1 MEDLEREMLLIAQG
15 NELAFNSFMNRYMD
29 GLYYHSYGI
38 LYNKEMAEEIVSDVF
53 LEVWKNRKKIME
65 VENMKAWLNTLIYRK
80 SISYLRKEKILAAFE
95 NLGFNLEDNESLG
108 FSFNYE
114 GINYLYMYNED
125 DEDFLNIS
133 VPGIYDLEED
143 NKENYDALKEKINST
158 LKYVKAYTLGKGL
171 WLFYERDLLGNEDLE
186 EVIRHMILHLAAAL
200 MFARDS
206 IEKIDNGE
214 SDEGSDNDNND

>member
-1 MEDLEREMLLIAQG
+1 M
-15 NELAFNSFMNRYMD
+15 
-29 GLYYHSYGI
+29 
-38 LYNKEMAEEIVSDVF
+38 
-53 LEVWKNRKKIME
+53 
-65 VENMKAWLNTLIYRK
+65 
-80 SISYLRKEKILAAFE
+80 KEKILAAFE

-108 FSFNYE
+108 YHFYYE
-114 GINYLYMYNED
+114 GINFLYMYNED

-143 NKENYDALKEKINST
+143 NKEGYNALKEKINSS

-186 EVIRHMILHLAAAL
+186 EVILHMILHLAAAL
-200 MFARDS
+200 MFARES

-214 SDEGSDNDNND
+214 SDEDSDNDNND

>member
-1 MEDLEREMLLIAQG
+1 M
-15 NELAFNSFMNRYMD
+15 
-29 GLYYHSYGI
+29 
-38 LYNKEMAEEIVSDVF
+38 
-53 LEVWKNRKKIME
+53 
-65 VENMKAWLNTLIYRK
+65 
-80 SISYLRKEKILAAFE
+80 KEKILAAFE

-200 MFARDS
+200 MFAHDS

>member
-1 MEDLEREMLLIAQG
+1 M
-15 NELAFNSFMNRYMD
+15 
-29 GLYYHSYGI
+29 
-38 LYNKEMAEEIVSDVF
+38 
-53 LEVWKNRKKIME
+53 
-65 VENMKAWLNTLIYRK
+65 
-80 SISYLRKEKILAAFE
+80 KEKILAAFE

-171 WLFYERDLLGNEDLE
+171 WLFYERNLLGNEDLE

-206 IEKIDNGE
+206 IEKIYNGV

>member
-1 MEDLEREMLLIAQG
+1 M
-15 NELAFNSFMNRYMD
+15 
-29 GLYYHSYGI
+29 
-38 LYNKEMAEEIVSDVF
+38 
-53 LEVWKNRKKIME
+53 
-65 VENMKAWLNTLIYRK
+65 
-80 SISYLRKEKILAAFE
+80 KEKILAAFE
-95 NLGFNLEDNESLG
+95 NLGFNLEDIESLG

-125 DEDFLNIS
+125 DENFLNIS
-133 VPGIYDLEED
+133 VPSIYDLEKD
-143 NKENYDALKEKINST
+143 NTEKYEELKEKINST
-158 LKYVKAYTLGKGL
+158 LKYVKAYTLGDSL
-171 WLFYERDLLGNEDLE
+171 WIFYERDLLGNEDLE

>member
-1 MEDLEREMLLIAQG
+1 M
-15 NELAFNSFMNRYMD
+15 
-29 GLYYHSYGI
+29 
-38 LYNKEMAEEIVSDVF
+38 
-53 LEVWKNRKKIME
+53 
-65 VENMKAWLNTLIYRK
+65 
-80 SISYLRKEKILAAFE
+80 KEKILAAFE
-95 NLGFNLEDNESLG
+95 NLGFNLKDTESLG
-108 FSFNYE
+108 FTFNYE

-125 DEDFLNIS
+125 DEKFLNIS
-133 VPGIYDLEED
+133 VPGIYDLEVD

-158 LKYVKAYTLGKGL
+158 LKYVKAYTLSDSL

>member
-1 MEDLEREMLLIAQG
+1 M
-15 NELAFNSFMNRYMD
+15 
-29 GLYYHSYGI
+29 
-38 LYNKEMAEEIVSDVF
+38 
-53 LEVWKNRKKIME
+53 
-65 VENMKAWLNTLIYRK
+65 
-80 SISYLRKEKILAAFE
+80 KEKILAAFE

-108 FSFNYE
+108 YHFYYE
-114 GINYLYMYNED
+114 GINFLYMYNED

-143 NKENYDALKEKINST
+143 NKENYDALKDKINST
-158 LKYVKAYTLGKGL
+158 LKYVKAYTLGKRL

-206 IEKIDNGE
+206 IEKIDNGK
-214 SDEGSDNDNND
+214 SDESSDNDNND

>member
-1 MEDLEREMLLIAQG
+1 M
-15 NELAFNSFMNRYMD
+15 
-29 GLYYHSYGI
+29 
-38 LYNKEMAEEIVSDVF
+38 
-53 LEVWKNRKKIME
+53 
-65 VENMKAWLNTLIYRK
+65 
-80 SISYLRKEKILAAFE
+80 KEKILAAFE

-158 LKYVKAYTLGKGL
+158 LKYVKAYTIGKGL
-171 WLFYERDLLGNEDLE
+171 WLFYERELLGNEDLE
-186 EVIRHMILHLAAAL
+186 EVIRHMVLHLAAAL

-206 IEKIDNGE
+206 IEKIENGE
-214 SDEGSDNDNND
+214 SDEGSDNND

>member
-1 MEDLEREMLLIAQG
+1 M
-15 NELAFNSFMNRYMD
+15 
-29 GLYYHSYGI
+29 
-38 LYNKEMAEEIVSDVF
+38 
-53 LEVWKNRKKIME
+53 
-65 VENMKAWLNTLIYRK
+65 
-80 SISYLRKEKILAAFE
+80 KEKILAAFE

-108 FSFNYE
+108 YHFYYE
-114 GINYLYMYNED
+114 GINFLYMYNED

-133 VPGIYDLEED
+133 VPSIYDFEKD
-143 NKENYDALKEKINST
+143 NKEKYEELKEKINST
-158 LKYVKAYTLGKGL
+158 LKYVKAYTLGDSL
-171 WLFYERDLLGNEDLE
+171 WIFYERDLLGNEELE

>member
-1 MEDLEREMLLIAQG
+1 
-15 NELAFNSFMNRYMD
+15 MN
-29 GLYYHSYGI
+29 
-38 LYNKEMAEEIVSDVF
+38 
-53 LEVWKNRKKIME
+53 
-65 VENMKAWLNTLIYRK
+65 
-80 SISYLRKEKILAAFE
+80 EKILAAFE
-95 NLGFNLEDNESLG
+95 NLGFNLEDIVSLG

-143 NKENYDALKEKINST
+143 NKEGYNALKEKINSS

>member
-1 MEDLEREMLLIAQG
+1 M
-15 NELAFNSFMNRYMD
+15 
-29 GLYYHSYGI
+29 
-38 LYNKEMAEEIVSDVF
+38 
-53 LEVWKNRKKIME
+53 
-65 VENMKAWLNTLIYRK
+65 
-80 SISYLRKEKILAAFE
+80 KEKILAAFE
-95 NLGFNLEDNESLG
+95 NLGFNLEDIESLG

-125 DEDFLNIS
+125 DENFLNIS
-133 VPGIYDLEED
+133 VPNIYDLEKD
-143 NKENYDALKEKINST
+143 NKEKYEELKEKINST
-158 LKYVKAYTLGKGL
+158 LKYVKAYTLGDSL
-171 WLFYERDLLGNEDLE
+171 WIFYERDLLGNEDLE

>member
-1 MEDLEREMLLIAQG
+1 M
-15 NELAFNSFMNRYMD
+15 
-29 GLYYHSYGI
+29 
-38 LYNKEMAEEIVSDVF
+38 
-53 LEVWKNRKKIME
+53 
-65 VENMKAWLNTLIYRK
+65 
-80 SISYLRKEKILAAFE
+80 KEKILAAFE

-108 FSFNYE
+108 YHFYYE
-114 GINYLYMYNED
+114 GINFLYMYNED

-133 VPGIYDLEED
+133 VPSIYDFEKD
-143 NKENYDALKEKINST
+143 NKEKYEELKEKINST
-158 LKYVKAYTLGKGL
+158 LKYVKAYTLGDSL
-171 WLFYERDLLGNEDLE
+171 WIFYERDLLGNEDPE

>member
-1 MEDLEREMLLIAQG
+1 M
-15 NELAFNSFMNRYMD
+15 
-29 GLYYHSYGI
+29 
-38 LYNKEMAEEIVSDVF
+38 
-53 LEVWKNRKKIME
+53 
-65 VENMKAWLNTLIYRK
+65 
-80 SISYLRKEKILAAFE
+80 KEKILAAFE

-133 VPGIYDLEED
+133 VPGIYDIEED
-143 NKENYDALKEKINST
+143 NKEHYDALKEKINST
-158 LKYVKAYTLGKGL
+158 LKYVKAYTIGKGL
-171 WLFYERDLLGNEDLE
+171 WLFYERELLGNEDLE

-206 IEKIDNGE
+206 IEKIENGE

>member
-1 MEDLEREMLLIAQG
+1 M
-15 NELAFNSFMNRYMD
+15 
-29 GLYYHSYGI
+29 
-38 LYNKEMAEEIVSDVF
+38 
-53 LEVWKNRKKIME
+53 
-65 VENMKAWLNTLIYRK
+65 
-80 SISYLRKEKILAAFE
+80 KEKILAAFE

-158 LKYVKAYTLGKGL
+158 LKYVKAYTLGDSL
-171 WLFYERDLLGNEDLE
+171 WIFYERDLLGNEDLE

>member
-1 MEDLEREMLLIAQG
+1 MKE
-15 NELAFNSFMNRYMD
+15 N
-29 GLYYHSYGI
+29 I
-38 LYNKEMAEEIVSDVF
+38 LV
-53 LEVWKNRKKIME
+53 
-65 VENMKAWLNTLIYRK
+65 
-80 SISYLRKEKILAAFE
+80 AFE

-108 FSFNYE
+108 YSFNYE

-143 NKENYDALKEKINST
+143 NKEKYEELKEKINST

-171 WLFYERDLLGNEDLE
+171 WLFYERNLLGNEDLE

-214 SDEGSDNDNND
+214 SDESSDNDNND

>member
-1 MEDLEREMLLIAQG
+1 M
-15 NELAFNSFMNRYMD
+15 
-29 GLYYHSYGI
+29 
-38 LYNKEMAEEIVSDVF
+38 
-53 LEVWKNRKKIME
+53 
-65 VENMKAWLNTLIYRK
+65 
-80 SISYLRKEKILAAFE
+80 KEKILAVFE
-95 NLGFNLEDNESLG
+95 NLGFNLEDIESLG

-143 NKENYDALKEKINST
+143 NKEGYNALKEKINSS

-214 SDEGSDNDNND
+214 SDESSDNDNND

>member
-1 MEDLEREMLLIAQG
+1 M
-15 NELAFNSFMNRYMD
+15 
-29 GLYYHSYGI
+29 
-38 LYNKEMAEEIVSDVF
+38 
-53 LEVWKNRKKIME
+53 
-65 VENMKAWLNTLIYRK
+65 
-80 SISYLRKEKILAAFE
+80 KEKILAAFE

-186 EVIRHMILHLAAAL
+186 EVIRRMILHLAAAL

-206 IEKIDNGE
+206 IEKIDKDE
-214 SDEGSDNDNND
+214 SEEGSDNDNNN

>member
-1 MEDLEREMLLIAQG
+1 M
-15 NELAFNSFMNRYMD
+15 
-29 GLYYHSYGI
+29 
-38 LYNKEMAEEIVSDVF
+38 
-53 LEVWKNRKKIME
+53 
-65 VENMKAWLNTLIYRK
+65 
-80 SISYLRKEKILAAFE
+80 KEKILAAFE
-95 NLGFNLEDNESLG
+95 NLGFNLEDTESLG

-125 DEDFLNIS
+125 DESFLNIS

-171 WLFYERDLLGNEDLE
+171 WLFYERNLLGNEDLE

-206 IEKIDNGE
+206 IGKIDNGE

>member
-1 MEDLEREMLLIAQG
+1 M
-15 NELAFNSFMNRYMD
+15 
-29 GLYYHSYGI
+29 
-38 LYNKEMAEEIVSDVF
+38 
-53 LEVWKNRKKIME
+53 
-65 VENMKAWLNTLIYRK
+65 
-80 SISYLRKEKILAAFE
+80 KEKILAAFE

-108 FSFNYE
+108 YHFYFE
-114 GINYLYMYNED
+114 GINFLYMYNED

-133 VPGIYDLEED
+133 VPSIYDLETD
-143 NKENYDALKEKINST
+143 NKEKYEELTEKINST
-158 LKYVKAYTLGKGL
+158 LKYVKAYTLGDSL
-171 WLFYERDLLGNEDLE
+171 WIFYERDLLGNEDLE

>member
-1 MEDLEREMLLIAQG
+1 M
-15 NELAFNSFMNRYMD
+15 
-29 GLYYHSYGI
+29 
-38 LYNKEMAEEIVSDVF
+38 
-53 LEVWKNRKKIME
+53 
-65 VENMKAWLNTLIYRK
+65 
-80 SISYLRKEKILAAFE
+80 KEKILAAFE

-108 FSFNYE
+108 YSFNYE
-114 GINYLYMYNED
+114 GINYLYMHNED

-133 VPGIYDLEED
+133 VPCIYDLEED
-143 NKENYDALKEKINST
+143 NKEKYEELKEKINST

-206 IEKIDNGE
+206 IEKIENGE

>member
-1 MEDLEREMLLIAQG
+1 M
-15 NELAFNSFMNRYMD
+15 
-29 GLYYHSYGI
+29 
-38 LYNKEMAEEIVSDVF
+38 
-53 LEVWKNRKKIME
+53 
-65 VENMKAWLNTLIYRK
+65 
-80 SISYLRKEKILAAFE
+80 KEKILAAFE

-108 FSFNYE
+108 YHFYYE
-114 GINYLYMYNED
+114 GINFLYMYNED

-143 NKENYDALKEKINST
+143 NKEGYNALKEKINST
-158 LKYVKAYTLGKGL
+158 LKYVKAYTLGDSL
-171 WLFYERDLLGNEDLE
+171 WIFYERDLLGNEDLE

>member
-1 MEDLEREMLLIAQG
+1 M
-15 NELAFNSFMNRYMD
+15 
-29 GLYYHSYGI
+29 
-38 LYNKEMAEEIVSDVF
+38 
-53 LEVWKNRKKIME
+53 
-65 VENMKAWLNTLIYRK
+65 
-80 SISYLRKEKILAAFE
+80 KEKILAAFE
-95 NLGFNLEDNESLG
+95 NLGFNLEDIESLG

-125 DEDFLNIS
+125 DENFLNIS
-133 VPGIYDLEED
+133 VPSIYDLEKD
-143 NKENYDALKEKINST
+143 NKEQYEELKEKINST
-158 LKYVKAYTLGKGL
+158 LKYVKAYTLGDSL
-171 WLFYERDLLGNEDLE
+171 WIFYERDLLGNEDLE

>member
-1 MEDLEREMLLIAQG
+1 M
-15 NELAFNSFMNRYMD
+15 
-29 GLYYHSYGI
+29 
-38 LYNKEMAEEIVSDVF
+38 
-53 LEVWKNRKKIME
+53 
-65 VENMKAWLNTLIYRK
+65 
-80 SISYLRKEKILAAFE
+80 KEKILAAFE
-95 NLGFNLEDNESLG
+95 NLGFNLEDIESLG

-143 NKENYDALKEKINST
+143 NKEGYNALKEKINSS

-214 SDEGSDNDNND
+214 SDESSDNDNND